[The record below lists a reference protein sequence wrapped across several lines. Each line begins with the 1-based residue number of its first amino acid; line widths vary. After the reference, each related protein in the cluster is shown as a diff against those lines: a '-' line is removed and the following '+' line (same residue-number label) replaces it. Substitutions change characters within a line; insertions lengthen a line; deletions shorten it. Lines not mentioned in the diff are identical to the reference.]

1 MYRQGDLLFVMGII
15 KHDAKEQKD
24 GVLALGEA
32 TGHRHR
38 IEDRLNAMMMV
49 IGTMAYVRA
58 IQEANIVHEEH
69 ATITLPP
76 GDWEVIKQREYHPD
90 GWFHVLD

>member
-15 KHDAKEQKD
+15 KHDAKEQKN
-24 GVLALGEA
+24 GVLALGEV
-32 TGHRHR
+32 TGHSHHIDGRS
-38 IEDRLNAMMMV
+38 NAIMMV

-76 GDWEVIKQREYHPD
+76 GDWEVIKQREYRPD
-90 GWFHVLD
+90 GWFQVSD